1 MAIKKS
7 ELYSSL
13 WASCD
18 ELRGSMD
25 ASQYKDYV
33 LVLLFMKYVS
43 DKKDPLVELK
53 EGTTFYDMLKYRGKP
68 EIGDKIN
75 TIIGEFAK
83 NNGLTGIITEADFED
98 NAKLGSG
105 KDKIDLLTNLLNI
118 FNKPELD
125 FSKNRADGDDLL
137 GDAYE
142 YLMRH
147 FATESGKSK
156 GQFYT
161 PSEVSRIMAQVIG
174 INKSKSQD
182 ETIYDPTCGSGS
194 LLLKAADVAPHGIT
208 IYGQENDN
216 ATRALAVMNMWLHNF
231 ADADIKQGNT
241 MSTPEFKNDETGE
254 LKQFDYAVAN
264 PPFSY
269 KKWMNGLDP
278 KNDIYKRFEGY
289 DAIPPKKNGD
299 FAFLLHLI
307 KSLKSK
313 GKACIVLPLGVLT
326 RGNSEAEIRK
336 KIIQKGYIKGII
348 ALPPNL
354 FYGTGIAACL
364 IIIDKEDAENRDSI
378 LIVDASKGFK
388 KDGNKNRLRE
398 QDIHR
403 IVDTFNNKLE
413 IPKYSRLVK
422 ISEIAEPY
430 NNYYLSI
437 SKYIN
442 NKENLDS
449 QSIEAHLLGGIP
461 KQDIEALENYWKVY
475 PTLKAGL
482 FKAIDK
488 RPDFYELII
497 ASDEI
502 KNTIFNHPEFT
513 AFGKQ
518 MEQVF
523 EQWKTET
530 IAYTKALDKGLR
542 PKHEIHIIS
551 ENLLKHY
558 DNKQL
563 TDKYTMYQHLMDYWS
578 PDGNDEAMQDD
589 FYEIA
594 ADGWAAGNE
603 VKRKEKKTK
612 KGDKEIVKQVAG
624 IEGLEGRLIPP
635 ALMIQEYFAK
645 EQKAIEE
652 LEAKTETLNANMEE
666 MRAEHGGEDG
676 LIANAMDEKA
686 KISKAN
692 LAKAIKDL
700 GKRNEENSEEFDML
714 VDYKRL
720 MDEEA
725 DTQNKIKAT
734 KSELEKNI
742 IAKYPILTID
752 EIKILVIEK
761 KWLKNIELLIHSEM
775 DNINLRL
782 THRIKELG
790 NRYNKT
796 IIQLKEDESKY
807 LSNIETHLNI
817 MGYSLKDQIKIE
829 SKYDKIAWTTKTIR
843 ELCTYQNGTALEKF
857 FNKKSGYTV
866 ISIGNYSVDGRFVE
880 TSTYIS
886 EGFHGVIQKFILNKG
901 DLAMILNDK
910 TSDGGIIGRV
920 LYIDEDNKYVF
931 NQRTMRLTPDAN
943 IIEPELLYLLI
954 NSESVHNIIV
964 SKSKPGTQIYINTND
979 VLDLKITY
987 PTEKVKQ
994 RELIRIFNDLNS
1006 EIKMIEAKYNKFKM
1020 LKLGVEA
1027 KLFDDIKSL

>member
-53 EGTTFYDMLKYRGKP
+53 PGTTFYDMLQHRGKSD
-68 EIGDKIN
+68 IGDQIN
-75 TIIGEFAK
+75 KIIGEFAK
-83 NNGLTGIITEADFED
+83 NNNLTGIITEADFND
-98 NAKLGSG
+98 DAKLGTG
-105 KDKIDLLTNLLNI
+105 KEKVDRLTNLLNI
-118 FNKPELD
+118 FNKPELN
-125 FSKNRADGDDLL
+125 FSANRADGDDLL

-161 PSEVSRIMAQVIG
+161 PAEVSRIMAELIG
-174 INKSKSQD
+174 IRNSISQD
-182 ETIYDPTCGSGS
+182 QTLYDPTCGSGS
-194 LLLKAADVAPHGIT
+194 LLLKAADLAPHGIT

-231 ADADIKQGNT
+231 ADAEIVQGNT
-241 MSTPEFKNDETGE
+241 IADPKFLDDTTGE

-269 KKWMNGLDP
+269 KAWMNGLDP

-313 GKACIVLPLGVLT
+313 GKACIVLPLGVLF
-326 RGNSEAEIRK
+326 RGNAEAEIRK
-336 KIIQKGYIKGII
+336 QIIKKGYIKAII
-348 ALPPNL
+348 GLPPNL
-354 FYGTGIAACL
+354 FYGTGIAASL
-364 IIIDKEDAENRDSI
+364 IVIDKEDADKRTHI
-378 LIVDASKGFK
+378 FMMDASKGFK

-398 QDIHR
+398 QDIHK
-403 IVDTFNNKLE
+403 IVDTFNNQLE
-413 IPKYSRLVK
+413 IPKYSRLVP
-422 ISEIAEPY
+422 ITEIADPKNDY
-430 NNYYLSI
+430 NLNI
-437 SKYIN
+437 PRYI
-442 NKENLDS
+442 DS
-449 QSIEAHLLGGIP
+449 QEPEDIQDIEAHLLGGIP
-461 KQDIEALENYWKVY
+461 KQDIDALEDYWKVY
-475 PTLKAGL
+475 PSLKNVL
-482 FKAIDK
+482 FKTIDN
-488 RPDFYELII
+488 RPDYYQLSIDN
-497 ASDEI
+497 SQL
-502 KNTIFNHPEFT
+502 KQVIFNHPEFT

-523 EQWKTET
+523 ETWKTET

-563 TDKYTMYQHLMDYWS
+563 TDKYAMYQHLMDYWS

-612 KGDKEIVKQVAG
+612 KGDKEMVKQVPG

-635 ALMIQEYFAK
+635 ALIIQEYFSK

-652 LEAKTETLNANMEE
+652 LEAKAETLNANMDEL
-666 MRAEHGGEDG
+666 RDEHGGEDG
-676 LIANAMDEKA
+676 LLANAIDDKG

-692 LAKAIKDL
+692 LAKAIKEL
-700 GKRNEENSEEFDML
+700 GKRNEDNAEEFDML
-714 VDYKRL
+714 AAYKKL

-725 DTQNKIKAT
+725 DTQANIKAA
-734 KSELEKNI
+734 KAELEKKV
-742 IAKYPILTID
+742 IAQYPKLSID
-752 EIKILVIEK
+752 EIKTLVVEK
-761 KWLKNIELLIHSEM
+761 KWMANMEQRIRTEM
-775 DNINLRL
+775 DNISHRL
-782 THRIKELG
+782 TQRIKELAD
-790 NRYNKT
+790 RYETPLPKLTEEVNLLTAKVENH
-796 IIQLKEDESKY
+796 LKA
-807 LSNIETHLNI
+807 
-817 MGYSLKDQIKIE
+817 MGYKWSEPLITKIK
-829 SKYDKIAWTTKTIR
+829 
-843 ELCTYQNGTALEKF
+843 
-857 FNKKSGYTV
+857 
-866 ISIGNYSVDGRFVE
+866 
-880 TSTYIS
+880 
-886 EGFHGVIQKFILNKG
+886 
-901 DLAMILNDK
+901 
-910 TSDGGIIGRV
+910 
-920 LYIDEDNKYVF
+920 
-931 NQRTMRLTPDAN
+931 
-943 IIEPELLYLLI
+943 
-954 NSESVHNIIV
+954 
-964 SKSKPGTQIYINTND
+964 
-979 VLDLKITY
+979 
-987 PTEKVKQ
+987 
-994 RELIRIFNDLNS
+994 
-1006 EIKMIEAKYNKFKM
+1006 
-1020 LKLGVEA
+1020 
-1027 KLFDDIKSL
+1027 

>member
-7 ELYSSL
+7 EIYSSL

-53 EGTTFYDMLKYRGKP
+53 PGTTFYDMLQHRGKSD
-68 EIGDKIN
+68 IGDQIN
-75 TIIGEFAK
+75 KIIGEFAK
-83 NNGLTGIITEADFED
+83 NNNLSGIITEADFND
-98 NAKLGSG
+98 DSKLGTG
-105 KDKIDLLTNLLNI
+105 KEKVDRLTNLLNI
-118 FNKPELD
+118 FNRPELN
-125 FSKNRADGDDLL
+125 FSNNRADGDDLL

-161 PSEVSRIMAQVIG
+161 PSEVSRVMAQVIG

-231 ADADIKQGNT
+231 PDADIRQGNT
-241 MSTPEFKNDETGE
+241 LSAPQFTDDTTGE

-269 KKWMNGLDP
+269 KAWMNGLDP

-313 GKACIVLPLGVLT
+313 GKACIVLPLGVLF
-326 RGNSEAEIRK
+326 RGNAEAEIRK
-336 KIIQKGYIKGII
+336 QIIKKGYIKAII
-348 ALPPNL
+348 GLPPNL
-354 FYGTGIAACL
+354 FYGTGIAASL
-364 IIIDKEDAENRDSI
+364 IVLDKEDADKRTHI
-378 LIVDASKGFK
+378 FMIDASKGFR

-398 QDIHR
+398 QDIHK
-403 IVDTFNNKLE
+403 IVDTFNNQLE
-413 IPKYSRLVK
+413 IPKYSRKVP
-422 ISEIAEPY
+422 ISEIADPKNDY
-430 NNYYLSI
+430 NLNI
-437 SKYIN
+437 PRYI
-442 NKENLDS
+442 DS
-449 QSIEAHLLGGIP
+449 QEPEDIQDIEAHLLGGIP
-461 KQDIEALENYWKVY
+461 KQDIDALENYWQVY
-475 PTLKAGL
+475 PSLKNDL
-482 FKAIDK
+482 FQPMEG
-488 RPDFYELII
+488 RPDYYELKIPK
-497 ASDEI
+497 DEI
-502 KNTIFNHPEFT
+502 KNTIFNHPEFI

-530 IAYTKALDKGLR
+530 ITYTKALDKGLR

-563 TDKYTMYQHLMDYWS
+563 TDKYAMYQHLMDYWS

-612 KGDKEIVKQVAG
+612 KGDKEIVKQIAG

-635 ALMIQEYFAK
+635 TLIIQEYFAAA
-645 EQKAIEE
+645 QKAIEE
-652 LEAKTETLNANMEE
+652 LEAHAETLNANMEE
-666 MRAEHGGEDG
+666 MRDEHGGEDG
-676 LIANAMDEKA
+676 LLANAIDDKG

-692 LAKAIKDL
+692 LAKAIKEL
-700 GKRNEENSEEFDML
+700 GKRNEDNAEEFDML
-714 VDYKRL
+714 SAYKKL

-725 DTQNKIKAT
+725 DTQTKIKAA
-734 KSELEKNI
+734 KAELEKKV
-742 IAKYPILTID
+742 IAQYPKLSID
-752 EIKILVIEK
+752 EIKTIVVEK
-761 KWLKNIELLIHSEM
+761 KWMANIAQRIRTEM
-775 DNINLRL
+775 DNISHRL
-782 THRIKELG
+782 TQRIKELAD
-790 NRYNKT
+790 RYETPMPKLTEDVNLLTAKVEEH
-796 IIQLKEDESKY
+796 LKK
-807 LSNIETHLNI
+807 
-817 MGYSLKDQIKIE
+817 M
-829 SKYDKIAWTTKTIR
+829 
-843 ELCTYQNGTALEKF
+843 
-857 FNKKSGYTV
+857 
-866 ISIGNYSVDGRFVE
+866 NY
-880 TSTYIS
+880 
-886 EGFHGVIQKFILNKG
+886 KW
-901 DLAMILNDK
+901 
-910 TSDGGIIGRV
+910 
-920 LYIDEDNKYVF
+920 
-931 NQRTMRLTPDAN
+931 
-943 IIEPELLYLLI
+943 
-954 NSESVHNIIV
+954 
-964 SKSKPGTQIYINTND
+964 
-979 VLDLKITY
+979 
-987 PTEKVKQ
+987 
-994 RELIRIFNDLNS
+994 
-1006 EIKMIEAKYNKFKM
+1006 
-1020 LKLGVEA
+1020 
-1027 KLFDDIKSL
+1027 